1 MVGAGQIGPSK
12 AKSIR
17 GVLKDQVCSPGG
29 STIAGVAS
37 LEAHAFRGTVMEA
50 VQQSYKRTQELGK

>member
-1 MVGAGQIGPSK
+1 
-12 AKSIR
+12 
-17 GVLKDQVCSPGG
+17 LKDQVCSPGG

-50 VQQSYKRTQELGK
+50 VHQAYKRTQELGK